1 VKENDGSQKWSAKWR
16 ERLGLTADVLQLA
29 TWIGLPTVVAL
40 VGFLLTGGG
49 QSNQSAPPSP
59 SATTTTNAPSTVSST
74 TPSSGQPVSTAL
86 LSDLPSASGKSS
98 DLRFQDVDIDGR
110 HYENSLRYS
119 CELFCDGP
127 SPATYDVDLGRRYS
141 RFTAVAGVVDTAASG
156 STDKFEID
164 VDGALQSWTA
174 SIGHPQTIDI
184 DVHNALR
191 LSIRIY
197 PPATLRSPL
206 QAGADAAGGT
216 SSVLPDA
223 ALGHPVLIP

>member
-1 VKENDGSQKWSAKWR
+1 VNENGGGQKWSAKWR

-29 TWIGLPTVVAL
+29 TWIGLPTVAAL

-49 QSNQSAPPSP
+49 QSSQSSPPPTSTTMTTSAPA
-59 SATTTTNAPSTVSST
+59 ATGTSTSS
-74 TPSSGQPVSTAL
+74 SRQPVSTAL
-86 LSDLPSASGKSS
+86 LSELPSAGGKSA
-98 DLRFQDVDIDGR
+98 DLRFQDVDIDGQ

-119 CELFCDGP
+119 CDLFCNGP

-197 PPATLRSPL
+197 PPATLKSPL
-206 QAGADAAGGT
+206 QAGADTAGGT